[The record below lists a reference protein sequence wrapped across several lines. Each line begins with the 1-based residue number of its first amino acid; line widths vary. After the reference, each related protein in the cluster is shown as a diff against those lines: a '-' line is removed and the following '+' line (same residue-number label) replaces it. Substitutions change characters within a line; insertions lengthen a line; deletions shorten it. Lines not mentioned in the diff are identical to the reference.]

1 MRFLCDKQD
10 LFKVDNLKSVFN
22 VIDFDK
28 TDYINVDDFKRC
40 VVHDE
45 EKKNIIE
52 KEYMGVIWNEI

>member
-1 MRFLCDKQD
+1 MRFLYNKQD
-10 LFKVDNLKSVFN
+10 LFKEDNLKSVFN

-28 TDYINVDDFKRC
+28 TDYINVDDLKRFMA
-40 VVHDE
+40 HNA